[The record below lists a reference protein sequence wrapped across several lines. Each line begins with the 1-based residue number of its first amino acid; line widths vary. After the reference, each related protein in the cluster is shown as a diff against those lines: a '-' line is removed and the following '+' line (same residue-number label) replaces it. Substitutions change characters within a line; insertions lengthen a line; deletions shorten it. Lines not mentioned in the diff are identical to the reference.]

1 MTSRYVNI
9 LVECPVSGDKVSAI
23 LNMRSE
29 PNSAVENRNS
39 SLTAESGLRLFGDM
53 VRIRAFEERV
63 RQMSRAGL
71 VPGLVH
77 LYSGQEAVAVGVA
90 AALSRDDTIASHHRG
105 HGHCLARGAAPTR
118 LFAEILGREGGYG
131 LGRGGSMHILDPA
144 TRNLGTNGIV
154 GGGVPLATGAAL
166 TARNLGQA
174 WLAVAFFGDGAMNQ
188 GVVFECLNM
197 AVLWKLPVIYVCE
210 NNHYGEFTRGDEV
223 TAGTLSGRAAAFGM
237 PVTEIDG
244 MDVLAVNA
252 AAREAVARARSGGGP
267 SFLLCDTWRFS
278 GHHAGDA
285 QSYKDK
291 AETEA
296 WAARDPIAALGRRL
310 VADGLADDAALET
323 MRTDIEADVTKAAE
337 QARALPEPA
346 PARLDQHL
354 HG

>member
-1 MTSRYVNI
+1 
-9 LVECPVSGDKVSAI
+9 VEHH
-23 LNMRSE
+23 
-29 PNSAVENRNS
+29 S
-39 SLTAESGLRLFGDM
+39 SLTAELGLRLYGEM
-53 VRIRAFEERV
+53 ARIRAFEERV

-90 AALSRDDTIASHHRG
+90 AALSRDDTVASHHRG
-105 HGHCLARGAAPTR
+105 HGHCLARGGYPVR
-118 LFAEILGREGGYG
+118 LFAEILGRAAGYG

-166 TARNLGQA
+166 TARNLRQA

-197 AVLWKLPVIYVCE
+197 AALWKLPAIYVCE

-223 TAGTLSGRAAAFGM
+223 TAGTLSARAAAFGM
-237 PVTEIDG
+237 PVIEVDG
-244 MDVLAVNA
+244 MDVLAVLA

-267 SFLLCDTWRFS
+267 TFLLCDTWRFS

-291 AETEA
+291 QEAEA

-310 VADGLADDAALET
+310 VAGGLADAAALDT
-323 MRTDIEADVTKAAE
+323 MRADIEAGLARAAE
-337 QARALPEPA
+337 QARALPEPV
-346 PARLDQHL
+346 PAMLEQHL

>member
-1 MTSRYVNI
+1 MSMAPQRNA
-9 LVECPVSGDKVSAI
+9 SAG
-23 LNMRSE
+23 
-29 PNSAVENRNS
+29 
-39 SLTAESGLRLFGDM
+39 LTAELGMRLYGEM
-53 VRIRAFEERV
+53 ARIRAFEERV

-105 HGHCLARGAAPTR
+105 HGHCLARGAEASR
-118 LFAEILGREGGYG
+118 LFAEILGHAAGYG

-166 TARNLGQA
+166 TARNLRQT

-197 AVLWKLPVIYVCE
+197 AALWKLPAIYVCE

-223 TAGTLSGRAAAFGM
+223 TAGTLSARAAAFGM
-237 PVTEIDG
+237 PVIETDG
-244 MDVLAVNA
+244 MGVLAVLD

-267 SFLLCDTWRFS
+267 TFLLCDTWRFS

-291 AETEA
+291 REAEA

-310 VADGLADDAALET
+310 VADGLADAAALEA
-323 MRTDIEADVTKAAE
+323 MRAGIEADIAKAAE

-346 PARLDQHL
+346 PAMLEQHL

>member
-1 MTSRYVNI
+1 MRPEQNS
-9 LVECPVSGDKVSAI
+9 VEH
-23 LNMRSE
+23 
-29 PNSAVENRNS
+29 RN
-39 SLTAESGLRLFGDM
+39 SLTAELGLRLYGEM
-53 VRIRAFEERV
+53 ARIRAFEERV

-105 HGHCLARGAAPTR
+105 HGHCLARGGDPVR
-118 LFAEILGREGGYG
+118 LFAEILGREAGYG
-131 LGRGGSMHILDPA
+131 LGRGGSMHIVDPA

-166 TARNLGQA
+166 TARNLRQA
-174 WLAVAFFGDGAMNQ
+174 WAAVAFFGDGAMNQ

-197 AVLWKLPVIYVCE
+197 AALWKLPAIYVCE

-223 TAGTLSGRAAAFGM
+223 TAGTLSARAAAFGM
-237 PVTEIDG
+237 PVIETDG
-244 MDVLAVNA
+244 MDVLAVLA

-267 SFLLCDTWRFS
+267 TFLLCDTWRFS

-291 AETEA
+291 AEAEA

-310 VADGLADDAALET
+310 VADGLADGAALDT
-323 MRTDIEADVTKAAE
+323 MRAEVEAGIAKAAE

-346 PARLDQHL
+346 PATLEQHL